1 MRHLPQAHSIV
12 LTSSQQGSATFDSLD
27 SFKAGQGAQAPI
39 PFELL
44 NFWYGCDSVF
54 IRWRSTIQDG
64 APEFVTGIIVI
75 EAVQAP
81 AGNKYPW
88 LINTVY
94 SEFNSGAWLVDV
106 GTFVPQNCTTS
117 SRRMLRA

>member
-1 MRHLPQAHSIV
+1 ML
-12 LTSSQQGSATFDSLD
+12 QQGSATFNSRAA
-27 SFKAGQGAQAPI
+27 FEAGQGSQPPI

-44 NFWYGCDSVF
+44 NFWYNCDTVF
-54 IRWRSTIQDG
+54 IRWRSIIAAG
-64 APEFVTGIIVI
+64 APEFVTGIIVA

-94 SEFNSGAWLVDV
+94 SEFNSGAWLVDI
-106 GTFVPQNCTTS
+106 GSFVPQNCTS
-117 SRRMLRA
+117 STARLLRA